1 MNSSKSESR
10 DFRGCGPTSPG
21 QECPG
26 TPGAPGGAAPASR
39 AKPSS
44 WGNFSVQTKSPS
56 RSHPLVSVFSREA
69 TWPGLPRTVLQMFG
83 GGYSW
88 PNLFF
93 MCFSLLVFRPFS
105 NTSVRN
111 LELGV
116 WPTWVQ
122 VSAVMTSSYG
132 EALSQCPAQGK
143 LSNPHQKSQ
152 LPKGKREK
160 ILIAFGFWMVIAYP

>member
-1 MNSSKSESR
+1 MAQPPQGRNVLAPQVPLEGQLLPPELSPHHGAISL
-10 DFRGCGPTSPG
+10 FRQNLPLGPIHWSQYFPG
-21 QECPG
+21 KLHGLAFPG
-26 TPGAPGGAAPASR
+26 PSCRCLEAATPGRTS
-39 AKPSS
+39 
-44 WGNFSVQTKSPS
+44 FSYVSPS
-56 RSHPLVSVFSREA
+56 A
-69 TWPGLPRTVLQMFG
+69 
-83 GGYSW
+83 
-88 PNLFF
+88 
-93 MCFSLLVFRPFS
+93 LVFRPFS

-160 ILIAFGFWMVIAYP
+160 ILIVFGLWMVIAYP